1 MRNSKDLKE
10 EIINKL
16 FEEAD
21 PKEAEHMING
31 KWMIGKFGCDTVG
44 MLIDE
49 LVECAEASLNQEW
62 RERIEKVTERKL
74 REPILKEE
82 DLVRR
87 ARIRLKS
94 WNKAMAHVRK
104 SLLNPEA

>member
-1 MRNSKDLKE
+1 MKNSKDLKE
-10 EIINKL
+10 EIEKIMKEL
-16 FEEAD
+16 EALD
-21 PKEAEHMING
+21 CCSRGCEHANTMGEMVAPKAQR
-31 KWMIGKFGCDTVG
+31 
-44 MLIDE
+44 LIE
-49 LVECAEASLNQEW
+49 LTAASLNQEW